1 MPSALKLQVWSALI
15 VLSSAFPACPEVHHT
30 MSLLINYWTTCIC
43 SLLSIVTLSAD
54 GGLGDRAATAPEPQ

>member
-30 MSLLINYWTTCIC
+30 MSLLIN
-43 SLLSIVTLSAD
+43 LLYYMHMLTSFHCDPLC
-54 GGLGDRAATAPEPQ
+54 RR